1 MSLTLIQIRYIVLS
15 SLGSVY
21 LGKDIRTGAEIAVK
35 IGCADH
41 SSSRLCHEYKVYT
54 ELAGSAGISSVRWYG
69 KEGPYEVIVMNHLGT
84 SLGDLTIRGQVDV
97 FQYAS
102 QMVCSSQGS
111 SCKYKYLTE
120 HSHTH
125 SSRQLNRYTLGTTSI
140 MTSSQQTSW
149 FEPITFTLLFSSLT
163 SAWHNYTTI
172 PQHIYT
178 TQTLKITSSS
188 VLFHSRLSP
197 ANEDLL
203 NRVATTWSLL
213 SILLFIQHVVPCLG
227 PFPPTVPTVI
237 TGQSSRRRY

>member
-1 MSLTLIQIRYIVLS
+1 
-15 SLGSVY
+15 
-21 LGKDIRTGAEIAVK
+21 
-35 IGCADH
+35 
-41 SSSRLCHEYKVYT
+41 
-54 ELAGSAGISSVRWYG
+54 
-69 KEGPYEVIVMNHLGT
+69 MNHLGT

-140 MTSSQQTSW
+140 VTSSQQTSW
-149 FEPITFTLLFSSLT
+149 FEPITFTLLFSSST
-163 SAWHNYTTI
+163 SAWHNYTAI
-172 PQHIYT
+172 PPRIYT

-237 TGQSSRRRY
+237 TGRSSRRRYRSQQRSCAKAYPLPSPNLSIMFVPLALTRSRTTKTFIPFSRCARQPRLAPPPPIQTVLPFSVVACT